1 MCGIAGIIALDQ
13 SPVAAA
19 TATAMASAIVH
30 RGPDGFGTIGQG
42 PVALAHRRLSIIDID
57 GGAQPMDS
65 STGRTTIIY
74 NGEAY
79 NYRELARELAP
90 GYAFRN
96 HSDTEVVLAAYE
108 RWGAESF
115 SRLHG
120 MYSFAL
126 WDRREH
132 AVFLV
137 RDPLGIKPLFFAV
150 QERKLYFA
158 SEIKAILTVLPT
170 KPAIRPEAVNA
181 YFARQYIGRAMTIYD
196 GIEVLPPGSF
206 MRIDVKNGT
215 VSTVP
220 FWELKVSPAASETLI
235 SPVEDLETSLRAAT
249 ASHLIS
255 DVPVGLFL
263 SGGLDS
269 TVLLALAARESKD
282 RLSTFSVRFAGPR
295 YDESPFARQ
304 AAAHFGTDHHE
315 LDVDENSALN
325 ELPVIMAALDQPLA
339 DYAILPTYVMS
350 KFAAQRVKV
359 VLGGEGADELFG
371 GYYWRYLPHLMAEHT
386 GGWLR
391 PKTLRKPMVFA
402 DGLRRELLG
411 AAFMPLAT
419 LVTEQSLRAD
429 LNRYSRLGGLNAA
442 LLTDLRHWLPDDL
455 LTKVDA
461 MGMLASLE
469 ARVPYLDRAVVEQVA
484 SWPAAL
490 KLSYG
495 STKVVLRRLAKRL
508 LPGDLANL
516 ANRRKHGFT
525 VPVNAWFRNQ
535 LKPRFQELV
544 LAPGPASD
552 WLNRRAVQTLWE
564 QHQAGKNHG
573 LRLWSILTFAWW
585 LEARS

>member
-19 TATAMASAIVH
+19 TATAMASAIAH
-30 RGPDGFGTIGQG
+30 RGPDGSGTIALG
-42 PVALAHRRLSIIDID
+42 PVALAHRRLSVIDID

-65 STGRTTIIY
+65 STGRTTIVY

-90 GYAFRN
+90 GYAFRT

-126 WDRREH
+126 WDRREY

-150 QERKLYFA
+150 QDRKLYFA
-158 SEIKAILTVLPT
+158 SEIKAILAVLPT

-206 MRIDVKNGT
+206 MRIDVQNGS

-220 FWELKVSPAASETLI
+220 FWELKVGPAASGTLI
-235 SPVEDLETSLRAAT
+235 SPVESLETSLRAAT

-269 TVLLALAARESKD
+269 TVLLALAARESD
-282 RLSTFSVRFAGPR
+282 QQLSTFSVRFASPR
-295 YDESPFARQ
+295 HDESPFARQ

-315 LDVDENSALN
+315 LDVDENSALS

-386 GGWLR
+386 GGWLG

-402 DGLRRELLG
+402 DGLRRDLLG
-411 AAFMPLAT
+411 AAFMPLAM
-419 LVTEQSLRAD
+419 LATEQSLRAD
-429 LNRYSRLGGLNAA
+429 LDRYSRLGRLNAA

-490 KLSYG
+490 KLNYG
-495 STKVVLRRLAKRL
+495 KTKVVLRRLAHRL

-516 ANRRKHGFT
+516 ADRRKHGFT
-525 VPVNAWFRNQ
+525 VPVNDWFRNQ

-552 WLNRRAVQTLWE
+552 WLDQRAVQTLWA
-564 QHQAGKNHG
+564 QHQAGRNHG
-573 LRLWSILTFAWW
+573 LRLWSMLTFAWW
-585 LEARS
+585 LEARP